1 MVLILVNSHLN
12 IFVIPASLLPSKLL
26 SNNNNNNIQENDNNN
41 NNNNNNGESQDETN
55 KIVKSRVRGGVKN
68 AVVEQ
73 LMKMQQQQTN
83 KYNIRLKN
91 LESSI
96 RELKIKD
103 TQRTELVHKLQEKLK
118 NHDITLTKLST
129 KTVTGRKMMDTNN
142 NNRRETTE

>member
-1 MVLILVNSHLN
+1 M
-12 IFVIPASLLPSKLL
+12 IPASLLPSKLL
-26 SNNNNNNIQENDNNN
+26 SNNNNNNIQENDNN

-91 LESSI
+91 LESS
-96 RELKIKD
+96 KI
-103 TQRTELVHKLQEKLK
+103 TRILP
-118 NHDITLTKLST
+118 
-129 KTVTGRKMMDTNN
+129 
-142 NNRRETTE
+142 